1 MYMMYICRC
10 TGCFSTSALLIRC
23 SLNFNDRLLAYI
35 VLCNRRGSQRCILY
49 VNLTISTAAVLQIVE
64 IVSRGNWKYSYFLIL
79 FWFFLTHLMWLRA
92 IHKNDHQ
99 EALMHK
105 ETMLALRVC
114 SDLIF
119 DVEKLHKRLKSLF
132 LPYTNCTTQR
142 ISVYYEIVKVIGS
155 LNLQTTSN

>member
-1 MYMMYICRC
+1 
-10 TGCFSTSALLIRC
+10 
-23 SLNFNDRLLAYI
+23 
-35 VLCNRRGSQRCILY
+35 
-49 VNLTISTAAVLQIVE
+49 
-64 IVSRGNWKYSYFLIL
+64 
-79 FWFFLTHLMWLRA
+79 MWLGA
-92 IHKNDHQ
+92 THINDHQ

-105 ETMLALRVC
+105 ETMLVLRVC

-155 LNLQTTSN
+155 LNLQTTSNEKQSITF